1 MTNTFNLSMR
11 DHLFRLIQQKSYQYG
26 EEITLASGKKSRH
39 YFNMK
44 PTMLDPQ
51 GAYMIA
57 NLMIEAI
64 HEMEEKFTNV
74 GGVELGAVPI
84 ASAIAP
90 ISFIKGFP
98 LSAFIIRKQAKQ
110 HGTQSLIEGL
120 TKGET
125 LKGRNCL
132 IVEDVTTTGG
142 SAIKAIQA
150 VREEGATV
158 SHLLT
163 ILDREEGA
171 REAFA
176 EIDVT
181 LTSLFTKTDFKSAVA
196 GGQSEAQT

>member
-158 SHLLT
+158 SHILT

-196 GGQSEAQT
+196 GGQPEAQS

>member
-1 MTNTFNLSMR
+1 MR

-158 SHLLT
+158 SHILT

-196 GGQSEAQT
+196 GGQSEAQS